1 MEVDL
6 IAPIS
11 KSPLD
16 GMRGRG
22 GKHVFR
28 VRFSPK
34 SRVVKPNIVEQETKT
49 TIKIEIGTPN
59 RVDTCL
65 MKQ

>member
-1 MEVDL
+1 MECDL
-6 IAPIS
+6 IAPIT

-34 SRVVKPNIVEQETKT
+34 SRVTKSEIVDKLTKK
-49 TIKIEIGTPN
+49 TIQIEINVPN
-59 RVDTCL
+59 RTDTCL
-65 MKQ
+65 TK

>member
-1 MEVDL
+1 MECDL
-6 IAPIS
+6 IAPIT

-34 SRVVKPNIVEQETKT
+34 SRITKSDT
-49 TIKIEIGTPN
+49 FDKQTQKTIQIEISSPN
-59 RVDTCL
+59 RADTCL
-65 MKQ
+65 TK